1 MTHIGENISIVT
13 FNGQLICVPEKLSG
27 CYKES
32 EHVEN
37 DEFITNDVSE
47 LLSYISCELSGIKSN
62 SEKISRLIENVKSI
76 QKMNINVQQSVESLS
91 LQLHINITAAN
102 NLRKQRENFINE
114 LYDILYNSMMIA
126 SKYCVSTLNNNY
138 DDTDLIELFN
148 GTTND
153 DNIPSVGH
161 YKKSSHLLSKKY
173 NYTLENC
180 FNLIFL
186 LKQTFS
192 KILNKKIDID
202 IILKNA
208 EADIKMGYSLGPI
221 FDSLNL
227 LKSEIDN
234 KLDCLKTSIKTTVD
248 EITNTYFENAKK
260 IVDGNIIKLDS
271 PNLLI

>member
-1 MTHIGENISIVT
+1 MAHIGENISIVN
-13 FNGQLICVPEKLSG
+13 FNGQLICVPEKLST

-32 EHVEN
+32 ENVEN

-76 QKMNINVQQSVESLS
+76 LKMNINVQQSVESLS
-91 LQLHINITAAN
+91 LQLHINLTAAN
-102 NLRKQRENFINE
+102 NLRKEREIFINE
-114 LYDILYNSMMIA
+114 LYDVLYNSMLTA

-148 GTTND
+148 GTTD
-153 DNIPSVGH
+153 DNNLPVVGH

-180 FNLIFL
+180 FNLLFL

-202 IILKNA
+202 TILKNA
-208 EADIKMGYSLGPI
+208 EADAKLGYSLGPI
-221 FDSLNL
+221 FDSLNS
-227 LKSEIDN
+227 LKSDIDN
-234 KLDCLKTSIKTTVD
+234 KLDSFKISLKTKVD
-248 EITNTYFENAKK
+248 EMTKLHFANAKK
-260 IVDGNIIKLDS
+260 IVDGNIVKLDP
-271 PNLLI
+271 PNLLV